1 MNHREDR
8 ERELEREL
16 TPEDRGWVEA
26 VGAAFRPEPMDAR
39 RASAFSRALDARIAQ
54 RRRIVQVTT
63 PALAL
68 AAGALALWFSVAEPP
83 TVEANGSETL
93 LYAFADPDGVAAD
106 LVEPDD
112 YLPEDY
118 RALASLLE
126 SDAEAP

>member
-1 MNHREDR
+1 MKRMNHREDT
-8 ERELEREL
+8 EQL
-16 TPEDRGWVEA
+16 TPEDRRWVEA
-26 VGAAFRPEPMDAR
+26 VGDAFRPEPLEAQ
-39 RASAFSRALDARIAQ
+39 RASAFQRRLVERIERRRRVVRIAA
-54 RRRIVQVTT
+54 

-68 AAGALALWFSVAEPP
+68 AAAVLVLWFSVAEPP
-83 TVEANGSETL
+83 AQANGGETL
-93 LYAFADPDGVAAD
+93 LYAFADPDGIAAD

>member
-1 MNHREDR
+1 MKRMNHREDT
-8 ERELEREL
+8 EQLA
-16 TPEDRGWVEA
+16 PEDRRWVEA
-26 VGAAFRPEPMDAR
+26 VGDAFRPEPLEAQRAAAFQGRLLERIER
-39 RASAFSRALDARIAQ
+39 RRRVVRIAA
-54 RRRIVQVTT
+54 

-83 TVEANGSETL
+83 AQANGSETL
-93 LYAFADPDGVAAD
+93 LYAFADPDGIAAD